1 VRRAL
6 HGLRTPRGRRA
17 VKVVGLS
24 VALPLALLA
33 ALAVT
38 LLATRTYR
46 LDDATWP
53 GTIRHLVVDA
63 GPGDV
68 SVVGSDRPDVF
79 ALWQQRYSLV
89 KPRVER
95 EVRGDVLALRSRCP
109 ATSFRCAVVLG
120 AQLPRATAVSL
131 RSSSAPLTVSG
142 VSGGVAV
149 TSQSGAVTVQDVDG
163 PVHVDDGSGKL
174 SLLHVSGD
182 ITARTGSGA
191 VELNDVRGRVEVTTG
206 AGSITSNASRMTVF
220 AARSDSGWVTAGF
233 TAPPQR
239 VEVRSSSGAV
249 ALQLPRGRY
258 RLSLHAPSGKVSLS
272 GITDDPTA
280 TRTITV
286 TSGTS
291 IALEGT

>member
-1 VRRAL
+1 MRRVL
-6 HGLRTPRGRRA
+6 HGLGTPRGHRA

-24 VALPLALLA
+24 VALPLALLT

-38 LLATRTYR
+38 LFVTRTYR

-53 GTIRHLVVDA
+53 GTIRQVVVDA

-89 KPRVER
+89 KPRIEH

-109 ATSFRCAVVLG
+109 ATSFRCAVVFG

-131 RSSSAPLTVSG
+131 RSGSAPLTVSG
-142 VSGGVAV
+142 ISGGVQA
-149 TSQSGAVTVQDVDG
+149 SSRSGAVTVQDVDG
-163 PVHVDDGSGKL
+163 PVRIDGGSGKL
-174 SLLHVSGD
+174 SLQHVSGA
-182 ITARTGSGA
+182 ISARTGSGA
-191 VELNDVRGRVEVTTG
+191 VDLNDVNGRAEVTTG
-206 AGSITSNASRMTVF
+206 AGTITSNASRMTVF
-220 AARSDSGWVTAGF
+220 TAGSDSGWVTAGF

-239 VEVRSSSGAV
+239 VEIHSSSGAV
-249 ALQLPRGRY
+249 TLQLPKGRY
-258 RLSLHAPSGKVSLS
+258 RLSLHAPPGKVSLS
-272 GITDDPTA
+272 GISNDPTA

-286 TSGTS
+286 TSGAS
-291 IALEGT
+291 VALVGT